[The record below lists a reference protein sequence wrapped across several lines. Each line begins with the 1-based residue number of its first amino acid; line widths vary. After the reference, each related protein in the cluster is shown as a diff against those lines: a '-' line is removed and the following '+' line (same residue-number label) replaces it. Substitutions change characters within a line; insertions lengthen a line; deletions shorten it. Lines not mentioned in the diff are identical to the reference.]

1 MHNHSNPSYTLHS
14 NLLKIQAP
22 SAEALGA
29 IKVFCQNKNLKIPW
43 KVQEVKEWVQISTH
57 SPTWVWLM
65 LMLKCRL
72 LIRVSRSLQLYEVV
86 AMQCTAACANSQPSL
101 TLSPKSDA
109 SFPHILKMPSCFMPT
124 RKFTAFS
131 HASFSKALDF

>member
-1 MHNHSNPSYTLHS
+1 MRQRWKWPNGGCPD
-14 NLLKIQAP
+14 Q
-22 SAEALGA
+22 
-29 IKVFCQNKNLKIPW
+29 IKVFCQNKNLKISW

-57 SPTWVWLM
+57 SPTWIWLM

-86 AMQCTAACANSQPSL
+86 AMQQCTAACANSQPSL

-131 HASFSKALDF
+131 HASFSMEIGQN